1 MNNAQIGKA
10 FSCAVIFAAG
20 LGLGSLLTPTPSKAL
35 EDASQLLSGG
45 MTGVAANQTAFSA
58 PGTATALADQIGGK
72 GESAVQIRHAGWHS
86 SQVESQADDSD
97 GAQRCDPHDC
107 GSEKR

>member
-45 MTGVAANQTAFSA
+45 MTGVAANQTASA
-58 PGTATALADQIGGK
+58 RPERQPPLLVRAAAKAKVPFKYACRRALF
-72 GESAVQIRHAGWHS
+72 AG
-86 SQVESQADDSD
+86 ESQADDSD
-97 GAQRCDPHDC
+97 GAQRWDPHDC